1 MDLFKGNQKPER
13 HDRGGGSGRNR
24 GRDSSRIIKEKNYF
38 FIEKKELPYVKLDPL
53 PADNKKY
60 FGKLLLEILTLQDL
74 FIGSG
79 HIESSENNLY
89 DDFSYTNMNQ
99 GKKTPT
105 IPGSSLKGTIL
116 TKLSLFLST
125 ASTGFFGSRDGASSV
140 YFSDLPITNNP
151 ELSPRTIAAR
161 FGPRINPDHAAVK
174 LYLKEDE
181 AYSKLSEQEF
191 NDLPAKEKILTIKKG
206 SRFSGTINFK
216 ELSEYELLF
225 LIMALGCLKNHRFNF
240 KLGGAKN
247 RAMGLVQVQ
256 LKKDES
262 YWSENLEA
270 IIRSKTRPFT
280 ELENRLD
287 AAITTLKEKF
297 PLIKSMLKEIQGRY
311 GHE

>member
-1 MDLFKGNQKPER
+1 MELFKGTPKPER
-13 HDRGGGSGRNR
+13 RDRGGGAGRSK
-24 GRDSSRIIKEKNYF
+24 GRDSSQIIKEKNYF
-38 FIEKKELPYVKLDPL
+38 FVEKEKVPDIKLDTL

-60 FGKLLLEILTLQDL
+60 FGKLFLEILTLQDL

-79 HIESSENNLY
+79 HIESKGNNLY
-89 DDFSYTNMNQ
+89 DDFSYTHMNR
-99 GKKTPT
+99 GRKIPT

-116 TKLSLFLST
+116 TNLSLFLST

-151 ELSPRTIAAR
+151 ELSPKTIAAR
-161 FGPRINPDHAAVK
+161 FGPRINPDNAAVK
-174 LYLKEDE
+174 LYLKDDK
-181 AYSKLSEQEF
+181 AYSNLSEQEF

-206 SRFSGTINFK
+206 SRFSGLINFK

-225 LIMALGCLKNHRFNF
+225 LIMSLGCLKNHRFNF

-247 RAMGLVQVQ
+247 RAMGLIQVQ
-256 LKKDES
+256 IKEDES

-270 IIRSKTRPFT
+270 IIRSKTRSFT
-280 ELENRLD
+280 ELENMIG
-287 AAITTLKEKF
+287 AAITKIKEKY
-297 PLIKSMLKEIQGRY
+297 PLVEPMLEKIQGEY

>member
-1 MDLFKGNQKPER
+1 MDLFKGKPKPER

-38 FIEKKELPYVKLDPL
+38 FIEKKDLPFIKLDTL

-60 FGKLLLEILTLQDL
+60 FGKLFLDILALQDL

-79 HIESSENNLY
+79 HIETRGNNLY
-89 DDFSYTNMNQ
+89 DDFSYTHLNR
-99 GKKTPT
+99 GRKTPT

-116 TKLSLFLST
+116 TNLSLFLST
-125 ASTGFFGSRDGASSV
+125 ASTAFFGSRDGASSV

-151 ELSPRTIAAR
+151 ELSPKTIAAR

-181 AYSKLSEQEF
+181 AYSKLSDQEF

-247 RAMGLVQVQ
+247 RAMGLIQLQV
-256 LKKDES
+256 KKDQS

-270 IIRSKTRPFT
+270 IIRSRTRPFA
-280 ELENRLD
+280 ELENRLE
-287 AAITTLKEKF
+287 AAITK
-297 PLIKSMLKEIQGRY
+297 IKGKYSSVEPMLKRIREEY